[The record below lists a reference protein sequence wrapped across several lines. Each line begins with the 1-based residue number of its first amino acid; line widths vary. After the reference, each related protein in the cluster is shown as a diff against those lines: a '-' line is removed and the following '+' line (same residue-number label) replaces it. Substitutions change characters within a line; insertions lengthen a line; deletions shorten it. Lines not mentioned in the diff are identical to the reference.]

1 MPWIFRISLIFWMRE
16 KQQPYGRHLW
26 NMFNTMII
34 WTILNIH
41 KTLTILNTLNI
52 SNIFDILKKK
62 EKQSHGH
69 FGDDDA
75 SPAEVDEQNYRD
87 KKLKKRQSQK
97 LGRKRTTVKTVPA
110 EEKLMS
116 RTIKRRVGELSLV
129 HFRQTIPNRLITCVW
144 LVPIFGVPWI
154 VWRCNFLNI
163 VESKCQCWILIR
175 SPLFS
180 ALHWYFYSYF
190 GVILWQFLGLT
201 LMSPWLMW

>member
-1 MPWIFRISLIFWMRE
+1 MGGIFGICLIPWLSELFWISIKLWLFWIPWIFRIFLIFWKRKKNNHMGILVMMMPAQR
-16 KQQPYGRHLW
+16 KWMSR
-26 NMFNTMII
+26 
-34 WTILNIH
+34 TIET
-41 KTLTILNTLNI
+41 KS
-52 SNIFDILKKK
+52 SNKDKDTNFKKK
-62 EKQSHGH
+62 
-69 FGDDDA
+69 
-75 SPAEVDEQNYRD
+75 
-87 KKLKKRQSQK
+87 SQK
-97 LGRKRTTVKTVPA
+97 LERKRTTVKTVPA

>member
-1 MPWIFRISLIFWMRE
+1 MRE

-26 NMFNTMII
+26 NMFNALIFWKRKEKTHVGILVMMMPAQRK
-34 WTILNIH
+34 WMSRTIETKSWN
-41 KTLTILNTLNI
+41 KDKGKN
-52 SNIFDILKKK
+52 LKK
-62 EKQSHGH
+62 
-69 FGDDDA
+69 
-75 SPAEVDEQNYRD
+75 
-87 KKLKKRQSQK
+87 SQK
-97 LGRKRTTVKTVPA
+97 LERKRTTVKTVPA

-163 VESKCQCWILIR
+163 VVSKCQCWILIW
-175 SPLFS
+175 SPRFS